1 MVEYNNR
8 ESRFL
13 ISRYEKVV
21 IMMTVRAETIVEKD
35 GEVHLSDLPCQK
47 GDRVEVILTI
57 HEKNDEEVRAE
68 ARRSFIEQTKQSKFR
83 SEGPYP
89 TRDELHERH

>member
-1 MVEYNNR
+1 MKTIRV
-8 ESRFL
+8 
-13 ISRYEKVV
+13 
-21 IMMTVRAETIVEKD
+21 ETIVEKD
-35 GEVHLSDLPCQK
+35 GEVHLSELPCQK
-47 GDRVEVILTI
+47 GDRVDVNLTI

-68 ARRSFIEQTKQSKFR
+68 ARRSFIERAKQSKFR